1 VNILYGEHLELN
13 IPNPYSWKNYKYYA
27 IIPLLLLATAAFFI
41 PRVPQGIDLKG
52 GLLLTVYSD
61 EAINVNAVKNA
72 IANIAPQADVR
83 SFSNP
88 NGQGVEVELPTNEN
102 LDAAT
107 TSVTLIKTLD
117 ARLVNA
123 EVQLNYLQQ
132 NPGNA
137 STQEISA
144 LRQEVETLQ
153 KQVLNEARKV
163 FSLTRDET
171 MIPTDPHAA
180 ATAAEASLEKAR
192 STYTDS
198 LVTAIKSVVRVK
210 SHSFKEIGS
219 SLSKF
224 FFAKTREILIVSFLL
239 SAAIVFI
246 IFRSLIPSIAV
257 LFGAF
262 ADIAITMG
270 VMGALGIPLSL
281 ASFSALLMLIGFSLD
296 TDILLTAR
304 VLKRKEENARERAFD
319 AMKVAVMMNLTTIA
333 AFGVL
338 ALLGYW
344 LQIPVYFQLGI
355 VAAIGGG
362 VIDFIATW
370 MANAPLVLWY
380 AERKEKTGRA

>member
-338 ALLGYW
+338 ALLGYS